1 MVVLTSYLR
10 PAAQDIGARIT
21 ETANGFVAEG
31 TDFRLEIDEKHSTV
45 SYKDSGVEIDMS
57 KLSKVIM
64 NYEIKNGSRRQ
75 QIEVL
80 KASKTEIAKQVLG
93 GIRGDMKTLAFT
105 QILEDA
111 VLLIEEQ
118 IKYRGR
124 SEPAYIK

>member
-10 PAAQDIGARIT
+10 PVVQDLGARIT

-31 TDFRLEIDEKHSTV
+31 SNYRLEINEKQTSVT
-45 SYKDSGVEIDMS
+45 YRDSSVEIDMS
-57 KLSKVIM
+57 KMSKIMM

-80 KASKTEIAKQVLG
+80 KASKTEIAKQVLN
-93 GIRGDMKTLAFT
+93 GIRGDIRTLAMT
-105 QILEDA
+105 EELEDA
-111 VLLIEEQ
+111 VILIEEQ

-124 SEPAYIK
+124 SEPAYTK